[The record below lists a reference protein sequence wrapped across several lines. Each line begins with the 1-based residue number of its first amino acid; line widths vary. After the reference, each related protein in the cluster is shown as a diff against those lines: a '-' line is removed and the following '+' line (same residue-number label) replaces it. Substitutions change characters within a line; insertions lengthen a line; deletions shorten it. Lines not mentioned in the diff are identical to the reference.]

1 MPRIDAGLFLI
12 SRRMPISTVMSRSQ
26 IAVCFPRQMAE
37 RTSNRRTE
45 KCNRFKA
52 ALPHIEV
59 RYALELARGASV
71 IASTLSEAS
80 LMQAVGDTLSGFV
93 VAHGMAD
100 LDAFIYVLGERL
112 MQRDRPDALKIIAS
126 WQLFPS
132 RQ

>member
-1 MPRIDAGLFLI
+1 MPHIGVGLFLI
-12 SRRMPISTVMSRSQ
+12 SWRMPISTLMSRSQ
-26 IAVCFPRQMAE
+26 IALGSQNKMAE

-52 ALPHIEV
+52 AIPHIEV
-59 RYALELARGASV
+59 RYAVELARGASV

-100 LDAFIYVLGERL
+100 LDAFIHVLGERV

-126 WQLFPS
+126 WQPFPS
-132 RQ
+132 KQ